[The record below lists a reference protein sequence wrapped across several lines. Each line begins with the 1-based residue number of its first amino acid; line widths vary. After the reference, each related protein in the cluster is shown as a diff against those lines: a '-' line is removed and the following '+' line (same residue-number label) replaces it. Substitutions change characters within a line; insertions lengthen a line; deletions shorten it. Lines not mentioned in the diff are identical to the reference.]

1 VVDEVGVELEEF
13 EVRVV
18 IEVVEADV
26 EPEPEVDLQVQ
37 GAMVVLDLYEEDE
50 FVTP

>member
-13 EVRVV
+13 EVKVV
-18 IEVVEADV
+18 IEVVEADA
-26 EPEPEVDLQVQ
+26 ELELEVDLQVRDV
-37 GAMVVLDLYEEDE
+37 MVVLDLYEEDE